1 MDPRKRMLFDALKL
15 GAAQPEAQ
23 RLYRRGKLHGLFAQR
38 TSANA
43 EIADAA
49 VKDGLLEVTRVETA
63 GKATIE
69 WVRVTQKGQQFLAD
83 SESPIRA
90 LEELRE
96 ALAVHQQ
103 GLPAWAV
110 QMNARI
116 DEMSRSFAGEIEGM
130 RQRLDQL
137 AGNVEAAIARI
148 EAVRAQ
154 ADLPETPWGPEALD
168 ALDRRKQVGLGTR
181 CPLADLFA
189 ALKEKHAE
197 LTVKVF
203 HAGLKRLQDRRLIT
217 LLPGVNSGDTPGP
230 EYALLDGAAVF
241 YYASRAGS

>member
-1 MDPRKRMLFDALKL
+1 MDQRKRMLFDALKL
-15 GAAQPEAQ
+15 GAAEAGEQ
-23 RLYRRGKLHGLFAQR
+23 RLYRRGKLPGLFAQR
-38 TSANA
+38 TSVNA

-49 VKDGLLEVTRVETA
+49 VKDGLLEVTRVETT

-69 WVRVTQKGQQFLAD
+69 WVRVTQKGQQFLVD
-83 SESPIRA
+83 GESPIRA

-103 GLPAWAV
+103 GLPAWAG

-116 DEMSRSFAGEIEGM
+116 DTLSRSFVGEIEAM

-137 AGNVEAAIARI
+137 AGNVEAALARI
-148 EAVRAQ
+148 EAVRAE

-168 ALDRRKQVGLGTR
+168 ALERRKQVGLGTR

-189 ALKEKHAE
+189 ALKETHAE
-197 LTVKVF
+197 LTVKEF
-203 HAGLKRLQDRRLIT
+203 HAGLKSLQDRRLIA
-217 LLPGVNSGDTPGP
+217 LLPGVGSGDTPGP
-230 EYALLDGAAVF
+230 EYALLDGPAVF
-241 YYASRAGS
+241 YYASRTAC